1 MFACLHGSGALTA
14 LAFEFSPVVEQTAP
28 HTVTLHASGLD
39 RLFGLPQDV
48 AASIARRASE
58 VGVEASLALAANPDA
73 AICAARG
80 FSGVSIIPY
89 GDEAKFLGALPL
101 ALLGPSPEL
110 QETLERWGIRRFRDM
125 AALPPLG
132 IAERLGPEGLHLR
145 ELARGEARRK
155 LVPLAEPLCFEDELE
170 LEYPVELLEPLA
182 FVLARLING
191 LATRLATRGLAT
203 NELRLRLKLETRA
216 TDERTLR
223 LPVPSLDTKVFLKL
237 LQLDLEAHSPAAPI
251 VHVRLA
257 VEPVKPQAA
266 QSGLFVPVTP
276 EPVKLELTLARI
288 QSIVGE
294 GRVGSP
300 EILDTH
306 RPDAFRVTS
315 PLTGWFSAFPQ
326 PPHRAYNS
334 DASHDREG
342 VVSRT
347 RTTSAGQSARR
358 ADPPVRGRPPGRPSC
373 PTKLSLRMF
382 RPPRAAR
389 VALASGQPSFVAADG
404 IRGKILDL
412 AGPWRTSGDWWT
424 ADPWLRDEWDI
435 ALSDGA
441 LYRLYCCPHG
451 WFLEG
456 SYD

>member
-1 MFACLHGSGALTA
+1 MFTCLHGSGALTA

-28 HTVTLHASGLD
+28 HTVTLDASGLD

-58 VGVEASLALAANPDA
+58 VGVRASLALAANPDA

-80 FSGVSIIPY
+80 FPGVSIIPY

-110 QETLERWGIRRFRDM
+110 QETLDRWGIRRFDDM

-145 ELARGEARRK
+145 ELARGEAERK

-170 LEYPVELLEPLA
+170 LDYPVDLLEPLA

-203 NELRLRLKLETRA
+203 NELRLRLKLGTHA
-216 TDERTLR
+216 TDQRTLR
-223 LPVPSLDTKVFLKL
+223 LPVPSLDTKAFLKL
-237 LQLDLEAHSPAAPI
+237 LQLDLAAHSPAAPI

-257 VEPVKPQAA
+257 MEPVKPQAA

-300 EILDTH
+300 ALIDTH
-306 RPDAFRVTS
+306 RPDAFRVT
-315 PLTGWFSAFPQ
+315 AF
-326 PPHRAYNS
+326 
-334 DASHDREG
+334 G
-342 VVSRT
+342 
-347 RTTSAGQSARR
+347 G
-358 ADPPVRGRPPGRPSC
+358 ADPLVRGRPPGRPSC
-373 PTKLSLRMF
+373 SCKLSLRMF

-389 VALASGQPSFVAADG
+389 VALASGQPSFIAADG